1 MTGYGSATGRIKKG
15 RLFCEIKTI
24 NHRYCEISLR
34 IPNRMSALES
44 KIRDHLKGRVERGK
58 IDIFMKEL
66 DPVWGGTT
74 LMADVPLARQYQRVL
89 GVLQKSLHLNTS
101 ANLLELIG
109 AGTFIHSQEVE
120 GNYEKIWSDVR
131 RLFDQA
137 LKQVET
143 MRRREGAHL
152 LADQK
157 MRVKLLKKI
166 LAGKKEPLLIPR
178 LEVSIN
184 QKKIPFLGLND
195 LLFAC
200 RLQGETARYT
210 LQIGHHREF
219 QKSSGIWVATGAGS
233 TAALFSAG
241 GKPFSM
247 TSRKMEYWVREPFQY
262 KIRYRLL
269 KGFVGPGQK
278 ITILPDM
285 SHGIIFIDGGKIH
298 YHVPKHARVTVRG
311 GLKPLKLFL

>member
-1 MTGYGSATGRIKKG
+1 MLQKWNIRYTLINRVQFKKKIEADLVITVGGDGTVLAASHFVKQTPIFGINSAPMTSTGYLCVANPKN
-15 RLFCEIKTI
+15 F
-24 NHRYCEISLR
+24 
-34 IPNRMSALES
+34 
-44 KIRDHLKGRVERGK
+44 ER
-58 IDIFMKEL
+58 
-66 DPVWGGTT
+66 
-74 LMADVPLARQYQRVL
+74 
-89 GVLQKSLHLNTS
+89 
-101 ANLLELIG
+101 
-109 AGTFIHSQEVE
+109 
-120 GNYEKIWSDVR
+120 
-131 RLFDQA
+131 
-137 LKQVET
+137 
-143 MRRREGAHL
+143 
-152 LADQK
+152 
-157 MRVKLLKKI
+157 LLKKI
-166 LAGKKEPLLIPR
+166 LAGKKKPLRIPR

-285 SHGIIFIDGGKIH
+285 SHGMIFIDGGKIH